1 MTKMLLFALACLVW
15 IGSWSASATS
25 AADIEAKKG
34 GRTAP
39 GFYVTIQGKLVA
51 LPTPAWLGQIGVD
64 HVIQAEGQ
72 QLFVSCDKDQ
82 RLLKVLSQVG
92 GRLIR
97 LDGMLAVV
105 DDPREE
111 TESADNH
118 DSVLPTR
125 KNILVV
131 HATRL
136 EGAKDPS
143 GKDELNVTAVG
154 NLHTQLMQLAI
165 AGPPRL
171 WEIAAGKQSLG
182 FSVWER
188 DLLKQAVALEGN
200 EVVATGTLKNGAFVV
215 KTLIE
220 SL

>member
-1 MTKMLLFALACLVW
+1 MRNVLLLALVSLLLL
-15 IGSWSASATS
+15 GSWSACPVL
-25 AADIEAKKG
+25 AADELVKKG

-39 GFYVTIQGKLVA
+39 GYYVTIQGKLVA

-64 HVIQAEGQ
+64 HMIQAEGQ
-72 QLFVSCDKDQ
+72 QILVSCDMDQ

-118 DSVLPTR
+118 DSVLLTR
-125 KNILVV
+125 KKILIV

-171 WEIAAGKQSLG
+171 WEITAGKQSLG
-182 FSVWER
+182 FSVWDG